1 VLADLSPRFRSQEE
15 ASVRSFA
22 EVEEAIG
29 DYPVKRVAVAAA
41 NSPGVLEAVADA
53 KGRNIAEATLVGD
66 EATIHAA
73 AREHDIDLGDATVVN
88 EPNDV
93 KAAAKATA
101 LVSSGEAD
109 ILMKGHI
116 HTDDFLRAVLDR
128 ESGLR
133 TGSLMSHVFIVEHP
147 HREQFLFVSDGAMNI
162 APDLEM
168 KSAIILNAIHT
179 ARVFGVE
186 TPRVAVLAA
195 IELVNPAMPATVDA
209 ATLHVM
215 SDRGQFSPQC
225 IVEGPFGFDN
235 AISEIAAA
243 HKGITGPVAGRGDV
257 LIVPNIEAGNMLVKS
272 FVYMAGFT
280 MAGLVVGAAAPV
292 VLTSRAD
299 TAASK
304 LASISCA
311 VYTASIVRSLRLKVG
326 KVHY

>member
-1 VLADLSPRFRSQEE
+1 M
-15 ASVRSFA
+15 RSFA

-29 DYPVKRVAVAAA
+29 DYPVKRITVAAA
-41 NSPGVLEAVADA
+41 QSPSVLQAVAEA
-53 KGRNIAEATLVGD
+53 NRRNIAEATLVGD
-66 EATIHAA
+66 ESAIHAVA
-73 AREHDIDLGDATVVN
+73 EEHDIDLGDAAVID
-88 EPNDV
+88 EPDDV
-93 KAAAKATA
+93 RAAAKATA

-128 ESGLR
+128 ETGLR

-147 HREQFLFVSDGAMNI
+147 HRDQFLFVSDGAMNI

-179 ARVFGVE
+179 AKIFGIE
-186 TPRVAVLAA
+186 TPGVAVLAA
-195 IELVNPAMPATVDA
+195 IELVNPAMPATTDA
-209 ATLHVM
+209 ATLHMM

-225 IVEGPFGFDN
+225 IVEGPFAFDN
-235 AISEIAAA
+235 AISEVAAA
-243 HKGITGPVAGRGDV
+243 HKGIGGPVAGRGDV
-257 LIVPNIEAGNMLVKS
+257 LVVPNIEAGNMLVKS

-280 MAGLVVGAAAPV
+280 VAGLVVGARAPV

-304 LASISCA
+304 LASIACA